1 MIIRDVTLDEASL
14 TRFFGAFN
22 TRVRGNALIRPVF
35 AAVIREP
42 DWPRHMATI
51 QATWSSVLFK
61 TCLYKCKSFGYPVIL
76 DSLESEHFLRW
87 LDLIEEIASVHF
99 LRDIAAILIDRAHC
113 IGDCPKAGMFFR
125 PGLSYACETG

>member
-14 TRFFGAFN
+14 TRLLGAFN

-51 QATWSSVLFK
+51 QASWSSVLFK
-61 TCLYKCKSFGYPVIL
+61 TVLYKGKSFGNHVIL
-76 DSLESEHFLRW
+76 DSLEPEHFVR
-87 LDLIEEIASVHF
+87 
-99 LRDIAAILIDRAHC
+99 
-113 IGDCPKAGMFFR
+113 
-125 PGLSYACETG
+125 